1 MFLEAF
7 GKKQVSVMQNSSLP
21 MAGNLLNNDN
31 FKPEHILRKGIY
43 DKLAAQLIL
52 QQFLDIYSTMDV
64 EIDPQQA

>member
-52 QQFLDIYSTMDV
+52 Q
-64 EIDPQQA
+64 

>member
-7 GKKQVSVMQNSSLP
+7 GKKQVSVMQNASLP

-52 QQFLDIYSTMDV
+52 Q
-64 EIDPQQA
+64 